1 MARRYIVDE
10 ENARGSA
17 FLKAQYT
24 EAELTL
30 LIGVG
35 ERLGIKLTDF
45 FPYGVP
51 AFDGASGTWRV
62 TPEQLPDLIREL
74 TQLEKIPNLKVFPK
88 GLPALEAFDVVF
100 EAGSRR
106 TP

>member
-51 AFDGASGTWRV
+51 AFD
-62 TPEQLPDLIREL
+62 
-74 TQLEKIPNLKVFPK
+74 
-88 GLPALEAFDVVF
+88 VVF

>member
-1 MARRYIVDE
+1 MDE
-10 ENARGSA
+10 GKPRGSEY
-17 FLKAQYT
+17 LTAQYT
-24 EAELTL
+24 EAELAL

-45 FPYGVP
+45 FPYGLP
-51 AFDGASGTWRV
+51 AFDGAMGTWRV
-62 TPEQLPDLIREL
+62 TPEQLPDLIGEL
-74 TQLEKIPNLKVFPK
+74 AKLEVIPNLKVFPK
-88 GLPALEAFDVVF
+88 GLPSTEAFDVVF

>member
-1 MARRYIVDE
+1 MDE
-10 ENARGSA
+10 KSPRGSS
-17 FLKAQYT
+17 FLTAQYT
-24 EAELTL
+24 EAELEL

-35 ERLGIKLTDF
+35 ERLGIKLTDL
-45 FPYGVP
+45 FPFGVP
-51 AFDGASGTWRV
+51 AFDGATGTWRV

-88 GLPALEAFDVVF
+88 GLPATEAFDVVF

-106 TP
+106 TS